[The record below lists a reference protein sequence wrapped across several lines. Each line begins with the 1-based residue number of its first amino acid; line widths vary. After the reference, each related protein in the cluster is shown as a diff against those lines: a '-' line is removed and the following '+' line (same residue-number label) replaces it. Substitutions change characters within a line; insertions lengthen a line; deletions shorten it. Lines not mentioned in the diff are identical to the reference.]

1 MKRLFLIV
9 MVILLVTTLGFSAGQ
24 AEKQKAAKGP
34 TKVVF
39 WYLWGGKEG
48 EYIEE
53 MIKKFNTSQN
63 DYIVEG
69 LSVPDVQKILVA
81 ISSGEGPDLT
91 DNFSTNTAGYASK
104 GILEPLDS
112 YIKKDNYDI
121 SDFTKSS
128 LESVSYKGKIYA
140 FPISVNLMMLFY
152 NKDLLTKAG
161 YSAPPKTDKELLEYA
176 IKLTETDGN
185 GNIKVLGFPDFPTV
199 YYPIN
204 MSYALGGDFQDANGN
219 LTPDNPGSRRAL
231 ELIVNYRKKFGVN
244 KVLAINSSGGYL
256 SAADPFVA
264 GKQALRIDGPW
275 FGNTVRN
282 VLKVNLNYG
291 VVPLPYPEGHPEL
304 AMSGVV
310 NASMFFIP
318 SNAKNK
324 EGAWKFL
331 SWLHQKKQMVYL
343 SRKMGWVP
351 ARKSALDDPAFQG
364 VYDFNSFKELAKS
377 NNLKV
382 FPAFASQG
390 EYSKIIMDAFEK
402 ASLLKVSPDEALKEA
417 QKKAASLQK

>member
-1 MKRLFLIV
+1 MRK
-9 MVILLVTTLGFSAGQ
+9 ILLVFMMLFFAVALGFATGQ
-24 AEKQKAAKGP
+24 GEKQKPAKGP
-34 TKVVF
+34 TEVVF

-63 DYIVEG
+63 DYIVKG

-81 ISSGEGPDLT
+81 ISGGEGPDLT

-121 SDFTKSS
+121 SDFTKASV
-128 LESVSYKGKIYA
+128 ESVSYKGKIYA
-140 FPISVNLMMLFY
+140 LPISVNLMMLFY
-152 NKDLLTKAG
+152 NKDLLSGVG
-161 YSAPPKTDKELLEYA
+161 YNSPPRTDKELLEYA
-176 IKLTETDGN
+176 IKLTELDAS

-204 MSYALGGDFQDANGN
+204 MSYALGGDFQDSNGN
-219 LTPDNPGSRRAL
+219 LTPDNEGSRRAL
-231 ELIVNYRKKFGVN
+231 NLIVNYRKKFGVD

-256 SAADPFVA
+256 SASDPFVA

-282 VLKVNLNYG
+282 VLKVKLNYG
-291 VVPLPYPEGHPEL
+291 VAPLPYPEGHPEL
-304 AMSGVV
+304 AMGGVV

-331 SWLHQKKQMVYL
+331 SWLHKKEQMVYL

-351 ARKSALDDPAFQG
+351 ARKSALDDPSFKG
-364 VYDFNSFKELAKS
+364 VYDFESFKALAKS
-377 NNLKV
+377 KNLKV

-402 ASLLKVSPDEALKEA
+402 AELLKVTPDEALKEA
-417 QKKAASLQK
+417 QKKAATLQK